1 MWQIISNISSI
12 ITCTPFILYVIGHI
26 WKVFCNQNTRYE
38 KFKVVPFNPDFDI
51 DDNDNV
57 VIIDDIGEEFSIS
70 SPYGIK
76 NIEIYKVI
84 YEIGDNG
91 SLSLISKELNHL

>member
-12 ITCTPFILYVIGHI
+12 ITCTLFILYIIGHI
-26 WKVFCNQNTRYE
+26 WKVFVTKNTRYE
-38 KFKVVPFNPDFDI
+38 KFKVVPFNSDFDI
-51 DDNDNV
+51 DDTDNV

-91 SLSLISKELNHL
+91 SLTLISKERV